1 MDSLAFVSEN
11 KIAKDKID
19 HLILEYFIQEGY
31 QDAASSFAKEINVSL
46 EGERSGTPANRNYT
60 KELGSVDSS
69 SLNDFMSVVNDSFI
83 KKPDDEEACKLSLGQ
98 DHSPKLS
105 WNYSAIARRKE
116 IKYLILKGAI
126 TEAIQKINDYFPTV
140 LDSNN
145 LLHFMLLRLNLIEM
159 IRKHKL
165 NSSSSTNID
174 FEKTFLN
181 EILTFVRENLINKVT
196 YSARLLKELEL
207 TMSLLCFNF
216 DTTKSIE
223 DQKDLPAELR
233 DLFNLSMRMQCYR
246 LVNRAIINLYYKE
259 EEDEDN
265 ITKGVI
271 KENQGPLDAFHL
283 KTGHSFLGPKSILL
297 DFDSFEQ
304 LDKMKQ
310 EKNELAEEDNSS
322 DGSEDESPELS
333 YDINKDENIELILNP
348 SEKNDVND
356 GKQAVQEDLQHLSL
370 ESKLERVLRLWAIV
384 EQRLVDLNHGT
395 FKSYDLGDNSL

>member
-1 MDSLAFVSEN
+1 MDSLALVSEN
-11 KIAKDKID
+11 KIAKEKID

-60 KELGSVDSS
+60 KELGHVDSS
-69 SLNDFMSVVNDSFI
+69 LLNKFMSAVNNSFI
-83 KKPDDEEACKLSLGQ
+83 KKPDDEEACKLSLGL

-233 DLFNLSMRMQCYR
+233 ELFNLSMRMQCYR
-246 LVNRAIINLYYKE
+246 LVNRAIINLYYNE

-310 EKNELAEEDNSS
+310 EKSELAEEDNSS
-322 DGSEDESPELS
+322 DGSEGELPELS

-348 SEKNDVND
+348 SEKNDVGD
-356 GKQAVQEDLQHLSL
+356 SKQAVQEDLQHLSL

-384 EQRLVDLNHGT
+384 EQRLVDLNHRT
-395 FKSYDLGDNSL
+395 FKSYDLGDKSL